1 MKALASLA
9 MIGLLMGGCA
19 AIDSPDRARARTVML
34 CDTYDRTLTTLA
46 VYKQKGRLTADQISK
61 VDTARP
67 FLNAAC
73 DENAEPIGP
82 ATLDTM
88 ETMLLDMVAVQ
99 TEVAK

>member
-19 AIDSPDRARARTVML
+19 AIDSPERARSRTVML
-34 CDTYDRTLTTLA
+34 CDSYGRTLSTLA
-46 VYKQKGRLTADQISK
+46 VYRQKDRLSAEQIQTVDQ
-61 VDTARP
+61 ARP
-67 FLNAAC
+67 FFNSAC
-73 DENAEPIGP
+73 DENAEPVGP

>member
-19 AIDSPDRARARTVML
+19 AIDSPEKARARTVL
-34 CDTYDRTLTTLA
+34 ACDGYARTLSTLA
-46 VYKQKGRLTADQISK
+46 VYRQNDRLTASQISK
-61 VDTARP
+61 VDAARP
-67 FLNAAC
+67 FFNAAC
-73 DENAEPIGP
+73 DESAEPVGP

-88 ETMLLDMVAVQ
+88 EAMLLEMAMIQ